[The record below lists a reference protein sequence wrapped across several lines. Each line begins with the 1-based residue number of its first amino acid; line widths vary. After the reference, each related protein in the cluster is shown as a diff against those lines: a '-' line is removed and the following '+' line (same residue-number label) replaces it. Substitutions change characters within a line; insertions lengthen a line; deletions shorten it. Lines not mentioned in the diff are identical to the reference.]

1 VNRAAAVFLSHGS
14 PITALE
20 DDAYT
25 AVVRGLARHRPAA
38 VLILSAHWTTS
49 GFAGVTAAG
58 QHRLIYD
65 FGGFPEELYHLT
77 YPARG
82 DPELAGRA
90 AALIGAA
97 GIPAR
102 LDGLRGL
109 DHGAWIPMRI
119 AWPDA
124 GVPVVQVS
132 LPAEA
137 APETLVRLGRALAPL
152 REQGVLLL
160 GSGGLVHNLYLVN
173 LADKDR
179 PVDPWAREFDAW
191 VAERLERFDLP
202 ELMSY
207 RDQAPAPAMVVP
219 TTEHFAPLFVVLGA
233 AFPGERVQT
242 LFEGFHY
249 GNLGMRSFQLQP
261 AAHPKSDKERTA

>member
-1 VNRAAAVFLSHGS
+1 M
-14 PITALE
+14 
-20 DDAYT
+20 
-25 AVVRGLARHRPAA
+25 VRGLASHRPAA

-49 GFAGVTAAG
+49 GPTGITAADR
-58 QHRLIYD
+58 HRLIYD
-65 FGGFPEELYHLT
+65 FGGFPEALYQLT
-77 YPARG
+77 YPALG
-82 DPELAGRA
+82 DTELAGRIA
-90 AALIGAA
+90 GLLEAA
-97 GIPAR
+97 GIAAR

-124 GVPVVQVS
+124 KVPVVQVS
-132 LPAEA
+132 LPANA
-137 APETLVRLGRALAPL
+137 TPETLVRLGRALAPI

-179 PVDPWAREFDAW
+179 PVDPWALEFDAW
-191 VAERLERFDLP
+191 VAERLARLDLP
-202 ELMSY
+202 GLLRY
-207 RDQAPAPAMVVP
+207 RDEAPAAAMAVP
-219 TTEHFAPLFVVLGA
+219 TSEHFDPLFVVLGA
-233 AFPGERVQT
+233 ASPGERVET

-261 AAHPKSDKERTA
+261 AAHPKHDKEKTA

>member
-1 VNRAAAVFLSHGS
+1 MSRAAAVFLSHGS
-14 PITALE
+14 PTTALE

-38 VLILSAHWTTS
+38 VLILSAHWTAS
-49 GFAGVTAAG
+49 GAIGITAADR
-58 QHRLIYD
+58 HRLIYD
-65 FGGFPEELYHLT
+65 FGGFPEELYRLT
-77 YPARG
+77 YPALG
-82 DPELAGRA
+82 DPELAGRVA
-90 AALIGAA
+90 AALEAA
-97 GIPAR
+97 HIPVR

-124 GVPVVQVS
+124 SVPVVQVS
-132 LPAEA
+132 LPSEA
-137 APETLVRLGRALAPL
+137 RPEALIRLGRALAPF
-152 REQGVLLL
+152 RDQGVLLL

-191 VAERLERFDLP
+191 VAERLASFDLP
-202 ELMSY
+202 ALLRY
-207 RDQAPAPAMVVP
+207 REEAPAAAMAVP
-219 TTEHFAPLFVVLGA
+219 TTEHFDPLFVVLGA
-233 AFPGERVQT
+233 ASPGERAQT

-261 AAHPKSDKERTA
+261 AAHPKSEKEKTA

>member
-1 VNRAAAVFLSHGS
+1 VSRAAAVFLSHGS
-14 PITALE
+14 PTTALE
-20 DDAYT
+20 DDPYT

-38 VLILSAHWTTS
+38 VLILSAHWTT
-49 GFAGVTAAG
+49 GGAVGVTAADR
-58 QHRLIYD
+58 HRLIYD
-65 FGGFPEELYHLT
+65 FGGFPEELYQLT

-82 DPELAGRA
+82 DPDLAGRTVSLLEA
-90 AALIGAA
+90 AQ
-97 GIPAR
+97 IPAR

-124 GVPVVQVS
+124 KVPVVQVS

-137 APETLVRLGRALAPL
+137 SPEALVRLGRALTPL

-179 PVDPWAREFDAW
+179 AVDPWAREFDAW
-191 VAERLERFDLP
+191 VAERLERLDLP
-202 ELMSY
+202 ALLRY
-207 RDQAPAPAMVVP
+207 RDEAPAAAMAVP
-219 TTEHFAPLFVVLGA
+219 TTEHFDPLFVVLGA
-233 AFPGERVQT
+233 ASPGERVQT

-261 AAHPKSDKERTA
+261 AAHPKSEKEKSG